1 MSNPAETPEI
11 LKAYDDVRSDKSE
24 IDWLLINYEDA
35 KSDKLFLK
43 EAGTGGLS
51 ELVKHMDPNEAQYA

>member
-11 LKAYDDVRSDKSE
+11 LKAYDDVRSDKTD

-35 KSDKLFLK
+35 KSEKLYLK
-43 EAGTGGLS
+43 ESGSGGLA
-51 ELVKHMDPNEAQYA
+51 ELAKHLDPNEAQYA

>member
-11 LKAYDDVRSDKSE
+11 LKAYDDVRSDKTD

-35 KSDKLFLK
+35 KSDKLYLK
-43 EAGTGGLS
+43 EAGSGGLA
-51 ELVKHMDPNEAQYA
+51 ELQKHLDPAEAQYA